1 VTTDFDAAGR
11 RVLVVCALGG
21 FTTLLDNSVL
31 NVAIPAL
38 RGSLRADATQ
48 VQWMV
53 AGYSLAFGLALIPG
67 GRLGDVRG
75 RKPFFLAGMAI
86 FTVGAAL
93 AGSSPHPWALVAARL
108 LQGLGGGLVN
118 SQMIGTMQDTFTGYA
133 RTRALGLYAVTGG
146 VAGGLGPP
154 LGGAVIAAVGP
165 DAGWRL
171 ILLLAVPCGVVT
183 LALAARHLPPARART
198 GSPDLDVAGL
208 LLMGGLTLSL
218 MLPFVQ
224 PSTGTAGLLWLP
236 VVGALTV
243 SFFLWQRHYARSGR
257 RPLVPPALARSAP
270 FAAGT
275 VVAMGYFGS
284 GLAFSLVLVMFL
296 QEGLGLSALAAAVV
310 TLPSALS
317 MVVSSALAWRAARR
331 FGRYAVSVGLALSA
345 GFMLASGL
353 VGLLASRSHLPVLLA
368 LCGMCASAAS
378 GLVISPLQASVLQ
391 HAPAEAAGVAGSI
404 LQMSQRIAAAV
415 CISAVSGIYLH
426 GSSAGASGYRLA
438 YWHAVLTCAGVAA
451 FALLV
456 SLLGTRGR
464 PSRPTPG
471 TRTAAEI
478 PAGKGS
484 GA

>member
-1 VTTDFDAAGR
+1 MTSGFDAAGR

-38 RGSLRADATQ
+38 RGSLGADATQ

-75 RKPFFLAGMAI
+75 RRPFFLAGMAV
-86 FTVGAAL
+86 FTAGAAL
-93 AGSSPHPWALVAARL
+93 AGASHHPWALVAARL

-118 SQMIGTMQDTFTGYA
+118 SQMIGTMQDTFTGHA

-146 VAGGLGPP
+146 VASGLGPP
-154 LGGAVIAAVGP
+154 LGGAVIAAFGP
-165 DAGWRL
+165 DIGWRL
-171 ILLLAVPCGVVT
+171 VLLLAVPFGVVT
-183 LALAARHLPPARART
+183 LALAARHLPPARPRA
-198 GSPDLDVAGL
+198 GSADLDAVGL
-208 LLMGGLTLSL
+208 LLVGGLTLSL

-224 PSTGTAGLLWLP
+224 PSPGATGLLWLP
-236 VVGALTV
+236 VVGVLAV
-243 SFFLWQRHYARSGR
+243 SFLLWQHHYARSGR
-257 RPLVPPALARSAP
+257 RPLVHPALARSAP

-275 VVAMGYFGS
+275 VVAMGSFGS

-296 QEGLGLSALAAAVV
+296 QEGLGLSALVAAAV

-331 FGRYAVSVGLALSA
+331 FGRYTVSVGVALSA
-345 GFMLASGL
+345 GLMLVSGL
-353 VGLLASRSHLPVLLA
+353 VGLLAPRPHLPVLLA
-368 LCGMCASAAS
+368 LCGLCAGAAS

-426 GSSAGASGYRLA
+426 GSSAGASGHRLA
-438 YWHAVLTCAGVAA
+438 YWYAVLTCAGVAA

-456 SLLGTRGR
+456 SLPGPRGR
-464 PSRPTPG
+464 PGGPPPDARIATE
-471 TRTAAEI
+471 A
-478 PAGKGS
+478 PAGRDS